1 MERIEDNREK
11 AIMRTSVLGIVTNI
25 VLAAIKVALGLISG
39 SIAIMSDAINNLT
52 DSSSSLITIVGTKLA
67 VRPPT
72 KKHPFGY
79 GRIEYLTSLII
90 AMIVMITGFEM
101 AKSALENII
110 HPKAMDFSTLTI
122 VIIGITIFVKIWL
135 GNHTQKVGRRVDSGA
150 LVASG
155 IDAKNDAIVS
165 AVTLSSA
172 IFYIITGISVDAYAG
187 GIISLFV
194 IKTGIDVLRETLSK
208 ILGERG
214 DAEIAKS
221 IKEIVNA
228 SPIVISAH
236 DLILHNYGPG
246 TYTGSINVEIDH
258 EKYVGDIYP
267 ALHHL
272 QAEIFSKVHAYIVFG
287 LYAVDPHSMV
297 ARDVT
302 KALSEF
308 VEMEPHCISFHAVTA
323 DETENK
329 IFFDLV
335 LDYDCSRPEMR
346 NRAAAFIK
354 ERFPEYHVIVTID
367 TEFA

>member
-11 AIMRTSVLGIVTNI
+11 QIMRTSLLGIVTNI
-25 VLAAIKVALGLISG
+25 VLVIIKVTLGLISG
-39 SIAIMSDAINNLT
+39 SIAIMSDGINNLT
-52 DSSSSLITIVGTKLA
+52 DSSSSLITIIGTKLA

-90 AMIVMITGFEM
+90 AMIVLITGFEM
-101 AKSALENII
+101 AKTAVENII
-110 HPKAMDFSTLTI
+110 HPKAVSFSTLTL
-122 VIIGITIFVKIWL
+122 VIIGITIFVKIFL
-135 GNHTQKVGRRVDSGA
+135 GTHTQKVGRRVDSGA

-165 AVTLSSA
+165 AVTLASA
-172 IFYIITGISVDAYAG
+172 LFYIGTGISVDAYAG
-187 GIISLFV
+187 AIISLFV
-194 IKTGIDVLRETLSK
+194 MKTGIDVLRETLSK

-214 DAEIAKS
+214 DAELAKTIKS
-221 IKEIVNA
+221 IVNS
-228 SPIVISAH
+228 SPAIISAH

-258 EKYVGDIYP
+258 ENNVGDMYLV
-267 ALHHL
+267 LHQL
-272 QAEIFSKVHAYIVFG
+272 QAEIFRQVHAYIVLG
-287 LYAVDPHSMV
+287 IYAVDPHSTV

-302 KALSEF
+302 SDLAVF
-308 VEMEPHCISFHAVTA
+308 IDMEPHCISFHAVTV
-323 DETENK
+323 DEEK
-329 IFFDLV
+329 KLIYFDLV

-346 NRAAAFIK
+346 NRAAVYIGD
-354 ERFPEYHVIVTID
+354 RFPDYRVVVTID